1 MNIIEEVKK
10 LNFPI
15 GQYVI
20 VGSGPMAVRGLRDAH
35 DIDIVVTRE
44 LFETCKA
51 NGWEPVP
58 WTYPEKIGQIY
69 LRKNY
74 VELYLDVNCADFNP
88 ATEELIQR
96 AEIIEGVPFIP
107 LQDMIRFKRAYNRE
121 KHHRDI
127 EITEK
132 YLLKHLQEQC

>member
-51 NGWEPVP
+51 NGWEAVP

-88 ATEELIQR
+88 TTYGRINTKSR
-96 AEIIEGVPFIP
+96 DYRRGP
-107 LQDMIRFKRAYNRE
+107 LHTLTRYDTI
-121 KHHRDI
+121 
-127 EITEK
+127 
-132 YLLKHLQEQC
+132 